1 MRRFFRGLACFLV
14 SGLFFTA
21 PAPAVEVDD
30 IPLDTLVDVIV
41 GVAEFRYIPASA
53 AKPPGGISPA
63 WDSEISSSFLGVNLA
78 KIFCEKIKEITV
90 HEIGE
95 DELADYVGSI
105 ITAEKEIVLKKIDE
119 LRGNRDALIFS
130 GAAVPDE
137 SKYDSLSEE
146 IEVQKERLE
155 FLLGLGVSDIE
166 VIREKNLKL
175 LSAGTGT
182 AEELFP
188 PVMDPRAAAAK
199 AKVDYM
205 LWGTLREEGGGL
217 LRLSVSL
224 YAARQ
229 KKTVF
234 SGSASGSVDQLD
246 LLADR
251 VFSRLASSL
260 TGRPWATLD
269 ITTSPSFAYIYVDG
283 ELQGIGN
290 TRLAYVKPGRY
301 HLSFYSD
308 GFEVL
313 EQDIVLENESAQ
325 AIRCELMPV
334 FLEPVLLQ
342 TFPSGADVYFGAL
355 KKGVTPL
362 LLPLGATPDI
372 LSISLDGYKS
382 RVLPSTSEDLTTV
395 HLLPRD
401 VFSWEDRIQAK
412 RSDFYRSLGFTILTV
427 PVMIFFYG
435 AYQNEAFGSMQYM
448 GRSGYDYD
456 RALDMQ
462 KNTNLLRYAYL
473 GSVFL
478 FGSLVVNTI
487 QNLLDYINTSEES
500 QKFPS
505 GRGAR
510 PESQSEVQ
518 TEEKEQSQ

>member
-1 MRRFFRGLACFLV
+1 M
-14 SGLFFTA
+14 
-21 PAPAVEVDD
+21 PAVEVDD
-30 IPLDTLVDVIV
+30 IPLDTLVDMLV

-53 AKPPGGISPA
+53 AKQPGGISSA
-63 WDSEISSSFLGVNLA
+63 WDSQTPSTFIGVNLA
-78 KIFCEKIKEITV
+78 KIFREKIKEIIV

-95 DELADYVGSI
+95 DALAGYVGSI

-130 GAAVPDE
+130 GTAVPDE
-137 SKYDSLSEE
+137 SKYDSFSVE

-155 FLLGLGVSDIE
+155 FLSGLGVADIE

-188 PVMDPRAAAAK
+188 PVMDPRAAAAQ

-229 KKTVF
+229 KKIVF
-234 SGSASGSVDQLD
+234 SGSSSGSVDQLD

-260 TGRPWATLD
+260 TGRSWATLD
-269 ITTSPSFAYIYVDG
+269 ITTSPSYAHIYVDG
-283 ELQGIGN
+283 ELLGIGN
-290 TRLAYVKPGRY
+290 TRLAYVKPGSY

-313 EQDIVLENESAQ
+313 EQDIVLENESRQ
-325 AIRCELMPV
+325 TIRCELTPV

-342 TFPSGADVYFGAL
+342 TFPAGADVYFGAL

-382 RVLPSTSEDLTTV
+382 RVLASTSVDLTAV
-395 HLLPRD
+395 HVLPRD
-401 VFSWEDRIQAK
+401 VFSWDERIQAK

-427 PVMIFFYG
+427 PAMIFLYG
-435 AYQNEAFGSMQYM
+435 AYQNESFGSMQYM
-448 GRSGYDYD
+448 GRSGYDYN

-462 KNTNLLRYAYL
+462 KDTNLLRYAYL

-487 QNLLDYINTSEES
+487 QNLLDYIHTSEES

-505 GRGAR
+505 GRGAQSKA
-510 PESQSEVQ
+510 ESEAQSEVE
-518 TEEKEQSQ
+518 TEKEENQ